1 MSALYV
7 DTSALAKIIT
17 TERESDALRVALR
30 GRRLVSSAIAST
42 ELLRVGLRLGPSH
55 MEAARRVLDG
65 VHLLA
70 STPSRLRRAGLLEPS
85 HLRSL
90 DALHVV
96 SALDLVDEVGA
107 FVAYDR
113 RLLEAAQLHGLST
126 SSPA

>member
-17 TERESDALRVALR
+17 SERESQALRVVLR
-30 GRRLVSSAIAST
+30 GRRLVSSGIAST

-55 MEAARRVLDG
+55 VEAARRVLDG

-70 STPSRLRRAGLLEPS
+70 STPARLRRAGLLMPS

-96 SALDLVDEVGA
+96 SALDLADEVET

-113 RLLEAAQLHGLST
+113 RLLEAAEHHGLST
-126 SSPA
+126 ASPA